1 MSTQHTIAD
10 YLNNHTFQYWL
21 NENFDCDEIQN
32 LLDSVA
38 DDGVYPE
45 QFVQWCYD
53 ALAFD
58 TEHTMYP
65 IQATAC
71 GLHNIIEEEE
81 EIVAGADNCDD
92 HEFHFQEVPLHDD
105 EYFNVPI

>member
-1 MSTQHTIAD
+1 MSTIND

-32 LLDSVA
+32 LMDTMAS
-38 DDGVYPE
+38 DGVYPE

-58 TEHTMYP
+58 QEHTVYP
-65 IQATAC
+65 IQAVAC
-71 GLHNIIEEEE
+71 DMVNPSFEEE
-81 EIVAGADNCDD
+81 EID
-92 HEFHFQEVPLHDD
+92 HEFHFFEAPLHDD
-105 EYFNVPI
+105 DSFNMPLI